1 MRRIIGLLIGGLAI
15 VSFGCSDV
23 PAATPQPAATD
34 IRTPRQDQT
43 SHSGSIHRAI
53 SATPTKS
60 VAPPHMNDPFDALA
74 PRPNE
79 TASPHANIS
88 AAPIWTPPPSPVHIS
103 PIWPTYIETNILD
116 SDVIVRARHIN
127 AEAHITTETSENNE
141 FYRTELGPHAAFG
154 SVVYRAEMRH
164 EFEVLEHLKGNGG
177 NKIWGVVS
185 LPEGHR
191 VSSSEQE
198 ARSKLTYYMNVRNTQ
213 WDGKEAIVF
222 LSEIENAPSG
232 LRSDH
237 YSLGQFLSDYHLE
250 SYLPATYGGWYPIVS
265 AQGGAS
271 GAGESQSG
279 FLLREQKNV
288 SLGDW
293 LAYNDPDYSVL
304 SAIAV
309 SGQSGDVTLSLEE
322 IKTLVG
328 MTEAELE
335 ERELSLYGLMIV
347 VESPDTAISPATHIN
362 ILTASSK
369 PGGILLIWQTSIT
382 ESEIEGYRILRRKQT
397 DSKFVELA
405 DVTWNGTFDYY
416 YEDTRDIQPET
427 KYIYRLRAYGA
438 SGDIADA
445 RIAIT
450 TVPALEP
457 LSGAA
462 STSTPT
468 ASPTPQ
474 QPTATVVPTATPAP
488 APAPSHTPTPTATH
502 TPSPAPTSTPDPT
515 ATPESSTGGGVSG
528 AIDTPTPTHTPT
540 ATNTP
545 TPAHTPTPTTA
556 PTLTATPDGSGDVVS
571 GQ

>member
-1 MRRIIGLLIGGLAI
+1 
-15 VSFGCSDV
+15 
-23 PAATPQPAATD
+23 
-34 IRTPRQDQT
+34 
-43 SHSGSIHRAI
+43 
-53 SATPTKS
+53 
-60 VAPPHMNDPFDALA
+60 
-74 PRPNE
+74 
-79 TASPHANIS
+79 
-88 AAPIWTPPPSPVHIS
+88 
-103 PIWPTYIETNILD
+103 
-116 SDVIVRARHIN
+116 
-127 AEAHITTETSENNE
+127 
-141 FYRTELGPHAAFG
+141 
-154 SVVYRAEMRH
+154 MRH
-164 EFEVLEHLKGNGG
+164 EFEVLEYLKGNGG
-177 NKIWGVVS
+177 NKVWGVVS
-185 LPEGHR
+185 LPKYHR

-293 LAYNDPDYSVL
+293 LAYDDPDYSVL
-304 SAIAV
+304 SAATV

-328 MTEAELE
+328 MTEAKLQ

-347 VESPDTAISPATHIN
+347 VESPDTAISPSTHID

-369 PGGILLIWQTSIT
+369 PGGILLIWQTSLT

-397 DSKFVELA
+397 DSEFIELA
-405 DVTWNGTFDYY
+405 NIPITEEGYY
-416 YEDTRDIQPET
+416 QDMRDIQPET

-450 TVPALEP
+450 TVADLEP

-462 STSTPT
+462 
-468 ASPTPQ
+468 ATPQ
-474 QPTATVVPTATPAP
+474 QPTATVVPTATPTNTP
-488 APAPSHTPTPTATH
+488 ATVPPT
-502 TPSPAPTSTPDPT
+502 
-515 ATPESSTGGGVSG
+515 GGVSG
-528 AIDTPTPTHTPT
+528 AIDTPTPQPK
-540 ATNTP
+540 
-545 TPAHTPTPTTA
+545 
-556 PTLTATPDGSGDVVS
+556 
-571 GQ
+571 

>member
-1 MRRIIGLLIGGLAI
+1 MLLCLATQI
-15 VSFGCSDV
+15 RCSPPPQSV
-23 PAATPQPAATD
+23 NAPSATSAPPVLPTATLAHEPAAVAT
-34 IRTPRQDQT
+34 
-43 SHSGSIHRAI
+43 I
-53 SATPTKS
+53 SPTPTKS
-60 VAPPHMNDPFDALA
+60 VAPPHTPHVHGPFDALA
-74 PRPNE
+74 PLPNE
-79 TASPHANIS
+79 TASPLANIGD
-88 AAPIWTPPPSPVHIS
+88 APAWTPPSPVHIS
-103 PIWPTYIETNILD
+103 PIWPTYIETNILN
-116 SDVIVRARHIN
+116 SDVIVRARHIS
-127 AEAHITTETSENNE
+127 AEAHITAETSS
-141 FYRTELGPHAAFG
+141 AA
-154 SVVYRAEMRH
+154 YRAEMRH
-164 EFEVLEHLKGNGG
+164 EFEVLEYLKGNGG
-177 NKIWGVVS
+177 NKVWGVVS
-185 LPEGHR
+185 LPKYHR

-293 LAYNDPDYSVL
+293 LAYDDPDYSVL
-304 SAIAV
+304 SAATV

-328 MTEAELE
+328 MTEAKLQ

-347 VESPDTAISPATHIN
+347 VESPDTAISPSTHID

-369 PGGILLIWQTSIT
+369 PGGILLIWQTSLT

-397 DSKFVELA
+397 DSKFIELA
-405 DVTWNGTFDYY
+405 DVRWNGTLDYY
-416 YEDTRDIQPET
+416 YEDIQDIQPET

-450 TVPALEP
+450 TVAALEP

-462 STSTPT
+462 ATSTPT

-474 QPTATVVPTATPAP
+474 QSTATVVPTATP
-488 APAPSHTPTPTATH
+488 
-502 TPSPAPTSTPDPT
+502 TS
-515 ATPESSTGGGVSG
+515 ES
-528 AIDTPTPTHTPT
+528 
-540 ATNTP
+540 
-545 TPAHTPTPTTA
+545 
-556 PTLTATPDGSGDVVS
+556 
-571 GQ
+571 